1 MAESNYTDIGVE
13 QFRNLMQEPGNVV
26 LDVRTDA
33 ETAAGVIP
41 GALCGFDMY
50 NGDFENRFPGLDK
63 SACYLLYCRSGVRS
77 AHACEL
83 MAAAGFKQ
91 LYNLRG
97 GILAW
102 AQSAF

>member
-1 MAESNYTDIGVE
+1 MTESSYTDIGVE
-13 QFRNLMQEPGNVV
+13 QFRALMQEPGTVV

-33 ETAAGVIP
+33 ETESSVIP
-41 GALCGFDMY
+41 GAVCGLDLY

-63 SACYLLYCRSGVRS
+63 SATYLIYCRSGVRS

-83 MAAAGFKQ
+83 MAAAGFSR

-102 AQSAF
+102 AQSAS